1 MTSKAEFNAEEW
13 DRVRQGPAAAAVL
26 VIAADR
32 GGTLRESVAV
42 GKEYT
47 QAAQDAAGGLLA
59 EIASDPP
66 KIERESLGTREELPV
81 RAPQLIT
88 EAVSL
93 LEAKGSPEEVEAFKR
108 FCLDV
113 AEHAAEATK
122 SGGFLGIGGKRISQ
136 EEAAAL
142 DQIASTLGIERS
154 QGGPAPADGEG

>member
-1 MTSKAEFNAEEW
+1 MTTKADFNADEW
-13 DRVRQGPAAAAVL
+13 DRIRQGPAAAAVL

-42 GKEYT
+42 GREYT
-47 QAAQDAAGGLLA
+47 QAASDAQGTLLA

-66 KIERESLGTREELPV
+66 KIDRETLGTREELPV
-81 RAPQLIT
+81 RGPQVIS

-93 LEAKGSPEEVEAFKR
+93 LAAKAAPEEVESFER

-136 EEAAAL
+136 PESEAL
-142 DQIASTLGIERS
+142 DQIAATLGIERS
-154 QGGPAPADGEG
+154 AAGPAPAEQ